1 LRPYVVDASV
11 AARFLLFEE
20 LSDRAMLVLRVFLD
34 GSSDLMAPRLLV
46 YEVGNTLWKA
56 VREGILGPDEAG
68 EKFHHL
74 LGLKLA
80 SVEFDLEEYG
90 EILSWS
96 VKNDATYYD
105 GSYVIASKKLGATLI
120 TADDALYQR
129 ASKEISAIHLRDYQ

>member
-1 LRPYVVDASV
+1 MRLYIVDASV

-20 LSDRAMLVLRVFLD
+20 LSDRAMLVLRGFLD

-68 EKFHHL
+68 KKFHYL

-105 GSYVIASKKLGATLI
+105 GSYVIASKVAKLAKNNLHKPI
-120 TADDALYQR
+120 HKE
-129 ASKEISAIHLRDYQ
+129 ASKEISAIHLRDYR